1 MAAATFGLPLLAL
14 AWGGENGWRFA
25 MIVSA
30 VLCVLWAGVFYRYAQ
45 DTPPGRHFKRPKQS
59 GALEVSSRGDLFA
72 LSFMQ
77 IPLVL
82 CLGIMA
88 WKLVGVHLLPV
99 AASYVVYGLLATLL
113 AQQVRKIWKVN
124 RAVATG
130 TGEAEHR
137 YSFVQVA
144 ILCLCYA
151 VTFGGELAVES
162 MLPQY
167 LEKMFNL
174 SVATAGVLGAGFAFA
189 SLIARPLGGLLGDR
203 FGRRPIMI
211 VSLAGSAA
219 GFFAID
225 QIGAHWPLW
234 AVMTV
239 VFLAGVFLMAGNGA
253 NFCIAP
259 LIRKPL
265 TGQIAGLIGAY
276 GNVGSVAFLTIL
288 SLTTPTVFFLCMG
301 FTGIAA
307 FAACFLIKEPVRI
320 TAHADDVQPVDVVVG
335 TPALA

>member
-1 MAAATFGLPLLAL
+1 
-14 AWGGENGWRFA
+14 
-25 MIVSA
+25 
-30 VLCVLWAGVFYRYAQ
+30 
-45 DTPPGRHFKRPKQS
+45 
-59 GALEVSSRGDLFA
+59 
-72 LSFMQ
+72 
-77 IPLVL
+77 
-82 CLGIMA
+82 
-88 WKLVGVHLLPV
+88 
-99 AASYVVYGLLATLL
+99 VYGLLGLLL

-124 RAVATG
+124 RGVASG
-130 TGEAEHR
+130 TAEADHP
-137 YSFVQVA
+137 YSFSQVA

-211 VSLAGSAA
+211 VSLAGSAV
-219 GFFAID
+219 GFFAIN
-225 QIGAHWPLW
+225 QIGPGWPLW

-288 SLTTPTVFFLCMG
+288 SLATPTVFFLSMG
-301 FTGIAA
+301 VTGIAA
-307 FAACFLIKEPVRI
+307 FACCFLIKEPVRI
-320 TAHADDVQPVDVVVG
+320 PVHGEESQQPEAIVVG

>member
-1 MAAATFGLPLLAL
+1 M
-14 AWGGENGWRFA
+14 
-25 MIVSA
+25 
-30 VLCVLWAGVFYRYAQ
+30 
-45 DTPPGRHFKRPKQS
+45 
-59 GALEVSSRGDLFA
+59 
-72 LSFMQ
+72 
-77 IPLVL
+77 
-82 CLGIMA
+82 
-88 WKLVGVHLLPV
+88 
-99 AASYVVYGLLATLL
+99 
-113 AQQVRKIWKVN
+113 
-124 RAVATG
+124 
-130 TGEAEHR
+130 
-137 YSFVQVA
+137 

-189 SLIARPLGGLLGDR
+189 SLIARPLGGLLGDK

-219 GFFAID
+219 GFFAIN
-225 QIGAHWPLW
+225 QIGAGWPLW
-234 AVMTV
+234 AVMAV
-239 VFLAGVFLMAGNGA
+239 VFTAGVFLMAGNGA

-259 LIRKPL
+259 LIKKPL

-288 SLTTPTVFFLCMG
+288 SLATPTVFFICMG
-301 FTGIAA
+301 VSGLAA
-307 FAACFLIKEPVRI
+307 FGCCFLIKEPVRV
-320 TAHADDVQPVDVVVG
+320 AGHGEEVQQPVDVVAG